1 MHGFA
6 LNVNPDLSYFD
17 RIIPCGIADAQVTS
31 MERELNRSIAPEEVL
46 EVVEARMK
54 QALTQVSA

>member
-1 MHGFA
+1 
-6 LNVNPDLSYFD
+6 
-17 RIIPCGIADAQVTS
+17 
-31 MERELNRSIAPEEVL
+31 MERELNQSIALEEVL

>member
-1 MHGFA
+1 
-6 LNVNPDLSYFD
+6 
-17 RIIPCGIADAQVTS
+17 

-54 QALTQVSA
+54 QSLTQVSA